1 MQQALVI
8 AVQRLVV
15 QRRVWVCAAAVVGF
29 AAATAVAAQVRL
41 PLPFSPVPITL
52 QTMIVLLAGAS
63 LGRRAGAGSQVL
75 YVAAGA
81 LGAPVFAGGAAGL
94 GGLTAGY
101 LLAFPLAAWLVGWAR
116 DRGGR
121 LALAAGLAAGA
132 LLILGCGAAWLAVV
146 TGVPL
151 LTALGA
157 GFVPFLP
164 GDALKVA
171 AVWLLAGPAAAAWR
185 RTLDNGRGES
195 GR

>member
-15 QRRVWVCAAAVVGF
+15 QRRAWVCAAAVVGF

-63 LGRRAGAGSQVL
+63 LGRRAGAGSQAL
-75 YVAAGA
+75 YVGIGA

-116 DRGGR
+116 ERGPVP
-121 LALAAGLAAGA
+121 LAAGLVAGA

-185 RTLDNGRGES
+185 RTLDNGRGEG